1 MTMKIESYEA
11 KDVVVSRQDIID
23 IVSSVLRK
31 RYNLDNT
38 WEIADQHWSNGMD
51 LTLVLQRSIS
61 KEMVTNPFQPF

>member
-23 IVSSVLRK
+23 IISSVLRK

-38 WEIADQHWSNGMD
+38 WEVVDQYFSSDME
-51 LTLVLQRSIS
+51 LTIVIQRPIN
-61 KEMVTNPFQPF
+61 KEMVPNPFQPF